1 MNGMKRV
8 LLAALDLEILTLLVG
23 EQSISRQTINLLM
36 LLESRLNP
44 ITLNNGKPYV
54 AGIK

>member
-1 MNGMKRV
+1 VNGMKRV